1 MSRSD
6 GCQAMWQIHSISCG
20 DNGDVASSQAS
31 GYGDRA
37 HISSPSVGSIFR
49 AQTSLLLLCDPS
61 FQKLFF
67 FLISAVC
74 GLKRIC
80 DALLHF
86 LDAQRKC
93 EIVGLTCSPQE
104 FQQRSAACR
113 ENSEYMSESM
123 GDVELPQDLLSVLP
137 IDPYEQLD
145 VARKITSMAV
155 SVRVS
160 ELESETD
167 RLRQRLSEKESTIY
181 DLQQHVAELEHSLR
195 EATEQLS
202 QASVEQAKLLNEKD
216 TLATNVKKLTRD
228 VAKLETFKRTLMQ
241 SLQDDDEKDES
252 DKAPNVS
259 NFSSSAG
266 SFNVRGTDIDS
277 STRISSLHSAAELAT
292 PSTLPD
298 SENPYDSEAKSVSQ
312 KPSSTTPSRLTPQLT
327 PTVSP
332 RRSATGSPSQMSAPG
347 SPRWQSTSDAR
358 LSVSSSQSTSQHTTA
373 PNSPPPLQAGSAPP
387 RTPRVDGKE
396 FFRQARNRLS
406 YEQFSSF
413 LNIIKELNAHRQT
426 KEETLRRAE
435 EIFGSENQDLFVGFN
450 GLLSRHLPA

>member
-1 MSRSD
+1 
-6 GCQAMWQIHSISCG
+6 
-20 DNGDVASSQAS
+20 
-31 GYGDRA
+31 
-37 HISSPSVGSIFR
+37 
-49 AQTSLLLLCDPS
+49 
-61 FQKLFF
+61 
-67 FLISAVC
+67 
-74 GLKRIC
+74 
-80 DALLHF
+80 
-86 LDAQRKC
+86 
-93 EIVGLTCSPQE
+93 
-104 FQQRSAACR
+104 
-113 ENSEYMSESM
+113 MSESM

-160 ELESETD
+160 EVEAETD

-202 QASVEQAKLLNEKD
+202 QASVEQAKLLDEKD
-216 TLATNVKKLTRD
+216 TLAANIKKLTRD

-277 STRISSLHSAAELAT
+277 STRISSLQSAAELAT
-292 PSTLPD
+292 PSTLLD
-298 SENPYDSEAKSVSQ
+298 SENPYDSEAKSVGQ
-312 KPSSTTPSRLTPQLT
+312 KPSSTTPSHLTPQLT

-332 RRSATGSPSQMSAPG
+332 LQTSAPG

-358 LSVSSSQSTSQHTTA
+358 LSISSQSTSQHTTA
-373 PNSPPPLQAGSAPP
+373 PNSPPPPQAGSAPP

-435 EIFGSENQDLFVGFN
+435 EIFGSENKDLFVGFN